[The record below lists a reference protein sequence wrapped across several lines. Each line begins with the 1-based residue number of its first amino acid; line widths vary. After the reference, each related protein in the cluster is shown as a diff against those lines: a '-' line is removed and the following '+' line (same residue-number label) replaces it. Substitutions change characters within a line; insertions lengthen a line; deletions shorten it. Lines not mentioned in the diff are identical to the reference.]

1 MSKIFKVAILPL
13 SALRVPLHPLYAE
26 TDQERSEQANAVAAG
41 EARPVLIDANAVV
54 VDGVAT
60 CCALHENGIENVTVV
75 PVGGASAKQIRALR
89 HVLGV
94 VPTLNDRARE
104 LITDLERLLD
114 AGYPIYPFIAGVV
127 EVLEA
132 LLESHG
138 LPDAGSLRG
147 GRDF

>member
-13 SALRVPLHPLYAE
+13 SALKVPLHPLHAE
-26 TDQERSEQANAVAAG
+26 ADQERSEQANAVATG
-41 EARPVLIDANAVV
+41 EARPVLIDENGVV

-60 CCALHENGIENVTVV
+60 CCALYENGIENVRVV
-75 PVGGASAKQIRALR
+75 LVGGASEKQVRALR
-89 HVLGV
+89 CVLGV
-94 VPTLNDRARE
+94 VPTLNDRARQ
-104 LITDLERLLD
+104 LIADLERLLD
-114 AGYPIYPFIAGVV
+114 AGYPIHPFIAGFV